1 MGCIRRPV
9 NAIFVEDK
17 IGAGEKSC
25 DKLYMYFSGSLVL
38 RPSYVFQCYARP
50 TMLKNTGRPENE
62 AISVTSV
69 NNTY

>member
-25 DKLYMYFSGSLVL
+25 VHEPHEVGFGIVVEDKPSELSCSKNLVHKHEPN
-38 RPSYVFQCYARP
+38 R
-50 TMLKNTGRPENE
+50 
-62 AISVTSV
+62 
-69 NNTY
+69 